1 LGQILLTNHSGLT
14 QVSPVDLRVLLST
27 FQRVTADDLLAI
39 FGQDPSG
46 KPVRLTLCFENSA
59 MKEQM
64 EHLILSLL
72 TK

>member
-1 LGQILLTNHSGLT
+1 
-14 QVSPVDLRVLLST
+14 VDLRVLLST
-27 FQRVTADDLLAI
+27 FQGVTADDLLAI